1 MLILFLIKLLLVVET
16 YFHQPFD
23 YKIDPN
29 KYQEQEVYLNSQQL
43 ALLHNIAH
51 IPVYWRYYIFPI
63 FESSGFMDYFSG
75 RNTIVFQI
83 AKITSMLSPLKAWLN
98 QPFTLL
104 DKKRD
109 QLVLVFCVGLFGF
122 FFLYLYNPFNLTRW
136 FAGGDWEHFLIFLK
150 FSLLAVCTL
159 LLMELGVRPVLK
171 LRQFTHLTFLL
182 FVLGELLVF
191 SLLMFFLFEYITS
204 LPAGG
209 FEDFMDIIRYTALI
223 LIIPYASV
231 LFYFH
236 YQQTLA
242 KLPSIANHLLQ
253 IRDENDKLQLAIDQ
267 DQVLALFAADN
278 YVTVCY
284 SKEGKV
290 AKELVRTS
298 LKKLEAELSNTAVLR
313 CSRSA
318 MVNVKNIRAFKTV
331 NRQLTLEIENMPD
344 TPVAVSRNYKSR
356 VTAVLSGTGTFE

>member
-1 MLILFLIKLLLVVET
+1 
-16 YFHQPFD
+16 
-23 YKIDPN
+23 
-29 KYQEQEVYLNSQQL
+29 
-43 ALLHNIAH
+43 
-51 IPVYWRYYIFPI
+51 
-63 FESSGFMDYFSG
+63 
-75 RNTIVFQI
+75 
-83 AKITSMLSPLKAWLN
+83 MLSPLKAWMN

-104 DKKRD
+104 DKKRN
-109 QLVLVFCVGLFGF
+109 QLALVFSVGVFGF

-150 FSLLAVCTL
+150 FSLLAVCSL
-159 LLMELGVRPVLK
+159 LLMELGVRPLLK

-182 FVLGELLVF
+182 FLLGELLVF
-191 SLLMFFLFEYITS
+191 SLLMFLLFEYITS

-209 FEDFMDIIRYTALI
+209 FEDFIDIMRYTTLI

-236 YQQTLA
+236 HRQALSKIPAIT
-242 KLPSIANHLLQ
+242 NHLLH
-253 IRDENDKLQLAIDQ
+253 IKDENDKLQLAIDQ

-278 YVTVCY
+278 YVTVYY
-284 SKEGKV
+284 SKQDAL

-298 LKKLEAELSNTAVLR
+298 LKKLEKELSNTALLR

-331 NRQLTLEIENMPD
+331 SRQLTLEIENMPE
-344 TPVAVSRNYKSR
+344 TPITVSRNYKSR
-356 VTAVLSGTGTFE
+356 VASVLSNSGIGQLNPTKG